1 MCACPCFEI
10 KTIYFRR
17 SFWEKSVLEK
27 PTDGRE
33 MLCPASAW
41 DFYINNDVRIKQCTS
56 VTMDHL
62 LTAHHELGHIQY
74 YLNYAHLPTVYRS
87 GANPGFHE
95 AVGDVLALSV
105 ATPKHLQKIGLLKG
119 YVFDGES
126 KINQLYRDAMSKI
139 IFLPFAFTLDK
150 YRWAIFRGEYD
161 ATEYNCKFWKM
172 REEYSGI
179 VPPMQR
185 TEKDFDAAAKYHVSA
200 DVEYLR

>member
-1 MCACPCFEI
+1 M
-10 KTIYFRR
+10 
-17 SFWEKSVLEK
+17 K
-27 PTDGRE
+27 PADGRD
-33 MLCPASAW
+33 MVCHASAW
-41 DFYINNDVRIKQCTS
+41 DFFIDNDVRIKQCTAVS
-56 VTMDHL
+56 MEHL

-74 YLNYAHLPTVYRS
+74 FLQYAHLPTVYRT

-95 AVGDVLALSV
+95 AIGDVMALSV

-119 YVFDGES
+119 YIFDRES
-126 KINQLYRDAMSKI
+126 KINQLYRVAMAKI

-150 YRWAIFRGEYD
+150 YRWAVFRGEYPEN
-161 ATEYNCKFWKM
+161 EYNCKFWKL

-200 DVEYLR
+200 DVEYLRCGGYENVLQI